1 MKVSKIDGNSI
12 EILELED
19 GSEIP
24 EGYVEYNQDIQDKY
38 DEIIKDSY
46 DKIITSGKMT
56 RIVQIDEN
64 DKILNVL
71 NFEGYECPSGY
82 YPLLDDSQDVNVYLE
97 PLYSHENK
105 SIIESASSSRILEE
119 LQKDDSQLGN
129 YFKLLKKNKI
139 KDIVE
144 KIDIY
149 VSENSRPVWEIICEI
164 SSLEGLN
171 TSDDIINLKKIKDE
185 KTEIIQK
192 INDCISFEEL
202 DGISFEETFLENLE
216 V

>member
-1 MKVSKIDGNSI
+1 MKVSKFDGDI
-12 EILELED
+12 VEILELED
-19 GSEIP
+19 GSVIP
-24 EGYVEYNQDIQDKY
+24 EGYEIYNQDIQDKY

-46 DKIITSGKMT
+46 DKIITSGKIT

-64 DKILNVL
+64 DKILNIL
-71 NFEGYECPSGY
+71 NFEGCVCPSGY
-82 YPLLDDSQDVNVYLE
+82 YPLLDDSQDVNIYLE

-105 SIIESASSSRILEE
+105 NIIESANSSRILEE
-119 LQKDDSQLGN
+119 LQKDNSKLSN

-139 KDIVE
+139 EDIVE

-164 SSLEGLN
+164 SSLEDLN
-171 TSDDIINLKKIKDE
+171 TSEDIINLRKIRDS

-202 DGISFEETFLENLE
+202 DSISFEETFLENL
-216 V
+216 

>member
-1 MKVSKIDGNSI
+1 MKVSKFDGDI
-12 EILELED
+12 VEILELED
-19 GSEIP
+19 GSVIP
-24 EGYVEYNQDIQDKY
+24 EGYEIYNQDIQDKY

-46 DKIITSGKMT
+46 DKIITSGKIT

-64 DKILNVL
+64 DKILNIL
-71 NFEGYECPSGY
+71 NFEGCVCPSGY
-82 YPLLDDSQDVNVYLE
+82 YPLLDDSQDVNIYLE

-105 SIIESASSSRILEE
+105 NIIESANSSRILEE
-119 LQKDDSQLGN
+119 LQKDNSKLSN

-139 KDIVE
+139 EDIVE

-164 SSLEGLN
+164 SSLEDLN
-171 TSDDIINLKKIKDE
+171 TSEDIINLRKIRDS

-202 DGISFEETFLENLE
+202 DSISFEETFLENLE